1 MKTKNANIVKLQ
13 LPKKTAFTIPTD
25 DEFIKLHTLMVI
37 NAKRGGGKTLN
48 LCNFLKVARDKNY
61 YDKIFCI
68 TPSYNSNKQILD
80 IAYIQEE
87 DIIEPTKDS
96 INEVLKRCEEEKEE
110 WDDFLEKKELYKQ
123 FKRDKNKPIHKIL
136 EDNLI
141 SYYNYNFWEEEPV
154 WKYPVEQPP
163 RLGIILDD
171 CLNTDVMACRNSGL
185 VNLCIRHRHVLDG
198 LGVSV
203 FMLVQSY
210 CANGGVP
217 RVIRENTTHLLLFKI
232 NQENQ
237 IKKIKEECDLP
248 VTNEEF
254 DELLNVCHSEDYQFL
269 LIDFVA
275 KCKTKM
281 FRKGWNDYLI
291 PPSLEGKCKCKKK

>member
-1 MKTKNANIVKLQ
+1 MKTKNVNIVKLQ

-25 DEFIKLHTLMVI
+25 DEFIKLHTLMVL

-61 YDKIFCI
+61 YDKLFCI
-68 TPSYNSNKQILD
+68 TPSYNSNKEILD

-96 INEVLKRCEEEKEE
+96 INEVLKRCEGEKEE
-110 WDDFLEKKELYKQ
+110 WDEFLVKKELYNQ
-123 FKRDKNKPIHKIL
+123 FKKDKNKPIHKIL
-136 EDNLI
+136 DDNLI
-141 SYYNYNFWEEEPV
+141 DYYNYNFWEEEPI
-154 WKYPVEQPP
+154 WKYPIEQPP

-171 CLNTDVMACRNSGL
+171 CLNTDVMACRTSGL

-210 CANGGVP
+210 CAMGGVP

-232 NQENQ
+232 NQDNQ

-248 VTNEEF
+248 IKDEEF
-254 DELLNVCHSEDYQFL
+254 DELLNVCHAEDYQFL
-269 LIDFVA
+269 LIDFSA

-281 FRKGWNDYLI
+281 FRKGWNEYLI
-291 PPSLEGKCKCKKK
+291 PPSLEGKCKCKK

>member
-1 MKTKNANIVKLQ
+1 MKTKNVNIVKLQ

-25 DEFIKLHTLMVI
+25 DEFIKLHTLMVL

-61 YDKIFCI
+61 YDKLFCI
-68 TPSYNSNKQILD
+68 TPSYNSNKEILD

-96 INEVLKRCEEEKEE
+96 INEVLKRCEGEKEE
-110 WDDFLEKKELYKQ
+110 WDEFLVKKELYNQ
-123 FKRDKNKPIHKIL
+123 FKKDKNKPIHKIL
-136 EDNLI
+136 DDNLI
-141 SYYNYNFWEEEPV
+141 DYYNYNFWEEEPI
-154 WKYPVEQPP
+154 WKYPIEQPP

-171 CLNTDVMACRNSGL
+171 CLNTDVMACRTSGL

-210 CANGGVP
+210 CAMGGVP

-232 NQENQ
+232 NQDNQ

-248 VTNEEF
+248 IKDEEF
-254 DELLNVCHSEDYQFL
+254 DELLATCHNEDYQFL
-269 LIDFVA
+269 LIDFSA

-281 FRKGWNDYLI
+281 FRKGWNEYLI
-291 PPSLEGKCKCKKK
+291 PPSLEGKCKCKK